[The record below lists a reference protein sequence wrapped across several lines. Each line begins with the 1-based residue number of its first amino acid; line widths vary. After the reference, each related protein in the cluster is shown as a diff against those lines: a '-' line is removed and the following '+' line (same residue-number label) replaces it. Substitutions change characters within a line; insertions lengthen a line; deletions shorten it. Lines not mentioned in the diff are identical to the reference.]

1 MVQQHTVCIN
11 PLRMLYSR
19 QCSAVVMV
27 FTIQQTEVLVEMV
40 VVAPSGQRRG
50 FHTDTSAQRLI

>member
-1 MVQQHTVCIN
+1 MYCAHTFLVNYSVHKPLGGVVQQAV
-11 PLRMLYSR
+11 
-19 QCSAVVMV
+19 QC
-27 FTIQQTEVLVEMV
+27 TIQQTEVLVEMV